1 LEDLEIGLLEY
12 EIAREFL
19 AEIKK
24 EFEGGDKE
32 VVKVAELRRLEQR
45 EKIMEEFVQEFRKAA
60 RKSGYE
66 RRPLVE
72 EFKRDVNRIIC

>member
-1 LEDLEIGLLEY
+1 MEDLEIGLLEY

>member
-1 LEDLEIGLLEY
+1 MEDLEIGLLEY

-45 EKIMEEFVQEFRKAA
+45 KKIMEEFVQEFRKAA

>member
-45 EKIMEEFVQEFRKAA
+45 KKIMEEFVQEFRKAA